1 MKFSKKRKFPKN
13 ERAKQPLT
21 LYDVLV
27 GDIFAIIDRAMKPTL
42 PERFW
47 QNATF
52 LKMRIFFLADGL
64 PAAAG
69 RLAKLITNHP

>member
-1 MKFSKKRKFPKN
+1 MGLKPTQK
-13 ERAKQPLT
+13 RAKQPLT

-27 GDIFAIIDRAMKPTL
+27 RRFFPIIDRDMKLTL
-42 PERFW
+42 QERFW

-52 LKMRIFFLADGL
+52 LKMRFFFSADGL

-69 RLAKLITNHP
+69 KLAKLITNHP